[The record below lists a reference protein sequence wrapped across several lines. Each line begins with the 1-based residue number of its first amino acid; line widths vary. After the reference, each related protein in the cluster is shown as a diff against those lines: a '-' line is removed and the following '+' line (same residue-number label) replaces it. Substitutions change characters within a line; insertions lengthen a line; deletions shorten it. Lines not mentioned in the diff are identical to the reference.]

1 MTKFKHPLA
10 LAFGGALLA
19 FLAAG
24 PAQAAVDTDG
34 DGIPDAAEKL
44 LGTDP
49 LVADTDGDGVNDK
62 DNKNP
67 LEAANPIPQT
77 GGPATLK
84 IKSHKVEDNF
94 DPKTKKDVDDHLE
107 IEIENTG
114 TVDKTGLKVFYSILD
129 TGSNKKESYF
139 RDLKG
144 FAMKAGAVTVLH
156 FEISGATD
164 YASAATHFRINPNAA
179 LYTTVPEKMI
189 ELQIAAE
196 GEAPVS
202 VSFKKD
208 KGGAE
213 TAD

>member
-1 MTKFKHPLA
+1 MTVFKRPLA

-19 FLAAG
+19 FVAANPALAAD
-24 PAQAAVDTDG
+24 ADG

-49 LVADTDGDGVNDK
+49 MVADTDGDGENDK
-62 DNKNP
+62 ADKNP

-77 GGPATLK
+77 GKPATLK
-84 IKSHKVEDNF
+84 IKSYKVEDNF

-107 IEIENTG
+107 CEIENTG
-114 TVDKTGLKVFYSILD
+114 SADKTGLKIFYSILD
-129 TGSNKKESYF
+129 TGNNKKESYF

-144 FAMKAGAVTVLH
+144 FAMKAGAVSVLH
-156 FEISGATD
+156 FDISGSPD
-164 YASAATHFRINPNAA
+164 YAGAATHFRINPNAA
-179 LYTTVPEKMI
+179 LYATVPEKMI
-189 ELQIAAE
+189 EVQIAAE